1 MSWVL
6 ELPALNAVLNS
17 VAAALLICG
26 WSAIRAG
33 RRDAHKRL
41 MLAALATSALFLAS
55 YVTYHLNA
63 QSPKF
68 PGQGWQRP
76 AYFAMLISHVVLAAA
91 VVPLALVTA
100 VRGLRG
106 RIEAHR
112 RLARWALPIW
122 LYVSI
127 TGVVIY
133 VVMYVV
139 YGAKAALRGASG

>member
-1 MSWVL
+1 ML
-6 ELPALNAVLNS
+6 ELPAVNAGLNGAAAVL
-17 VAAALLICG
+17 LIFG
-26 WSAIRAG
+26 WAAIRAG

-41 MLAALATSALFLAS
+41 MLAALGTSALFLAS

-68 PGQGWQRP
+68 SGVGGLRP

-112 RLARWALPIW
+112 RLARWTLPIW

-127 TGVVIY
+127 TGVAIY

-139 YGAKAALRGASG
+139 YGAKAALRGGAG